1 MTELSAGLA
10 KAPQWE
16 LPTSSGA
23 LCNRLR
29 LVGVAGANR
38 VMAGE
43 LSRLSRRAFDDL
55 RLQPADKEGPGA
67 LGYPF
72 EPRLA
77 RLAANYHRTSARVL
91 WELCRTRASRLEALY
106 TELVSAFSQDPRGWY
121 WDGAKISVQAFSVGD
136 FAAGERQVVGTV
148 KNALLEVARL
158 KGMTLHVSPEA
169 ADLTIDVRGAL
180 GGLSIALDLVGRPA
194 HQRGYRQVSGPAPL
208 REDLAALL
216 VMLSRHDSRSEI
228 LLDPMGGSGTIAIE
242 AVGLAKALP
251 AWCEGRAPA
260 CNAWPVFT
268 TGSGTLQPLFGDTQ
282 PRVFLNE
289 ADAQTVQFARDNARR
304 AGVSSEL
311 VLRSGSF
318 SELSVADVAR
328 ATGADA
334 RAGVIVCNP
343 PYGERLQDRDS
354 VRETYR
360 ALGQWCSRF
369 RGWRAGFLVAN
380 PEFEAQFGARARIK
394 KPLKNGPLNAMF
406 YLFDL

>member
-1 MTELSAGLA
+1 LR
-10 KAPQWE
+10 
-16 LPTSSGA
+16 
-23 LCNRLR
+23 NRLR

-43 LSRLSRRAFDDL
+43 LSRLARRAFDDV
-55 RLQPADKEGPGA
+55 RVDAPDKEGPGA

-72 EPRLA
+72 DARLGW
-77 RLAANYHRTSARVL
+77 LAANYHRTSARVL
-91 WELCRTRASRLEALY
+91 WELCRTRAPRLEALY
-106 TELVSAFSQDPRGWY
+106 AELVGAFSQDPRGWY

-136 FAAGERQVVGTV
+136 FPAGERQVVGTV

-158 KGMTLHVSPEA
+158 RGFTLHVSPEA
-169 ADLTIDVRGAL
+169 ADLTIDVRGVDD
-180 GGLSIALDLVGRPA
+180 GLSIALDLAGRPV

-242 AVGLAKALP
+242 AMGLAKALP
-251 AWCEGRAPA
+251 LWCQGRAPA
-260 CNAWPVFT
+260 CNAWAAFSECVRNAE
-268 TGSGTLQPLFGDTQ
+268 PLFADTE
-282 PRVFLNE
+282 PRVLLNE
-289 ADAQTVQFARDNARR
+289 ADAQTLQFARENARR
-304 AGVSSEL
+304 AGVL
-311 VLRSGSF
+311 PRLGLHSGTF
-318 SELSVADVAR
+318 SDLTLTEVVRITGGD
-328 ATGADA
+328 AT
-334 RAGVIVCNP
+334 AGVIVCNP

-360 ALGQWCSRF
+360 ALGQWCRQF